1 MGVKGLRLKVKS
13 ANLISSKWTSC
24 VWSDYIKQTNKQK
37 FTHRIHGETSSIPVN
52 RNSHHS
58 QLLIDT
64 IALSVEKMN
73 LHILEITVN
82 FYICN
87 FNLYNLWLYN
97 DILLWNL
104 ENKEHQQ
111 YLWNVNGSHRKSQS
125 YVEK

>member
-1 MGVKGLRLKVKS
+1 M
-13 ANLISSKWTSC
+13 
-24 VWSDYIKQTNKQK
+24 VWLHKTNKQTNKQK
-37 FTHRIHGETSSIPVN
+37 FTHRVHGETSSIPVN

-73 LHILEITVN
+73 LHILEIAVN
-82 FYICN
+82 FYICT

-104 ENKEHQQ
+104 ENKEHQK
-111 YLWNVNGSHRKSQS
+111 YL
-125 YVEK
+125 